1 MVEHT
6 NQYRSYG
13 PDTET
18 HDGYDDET
26 RDYPVGSYKFGRSA
40 KDHSVPLFL
49 SDPESEPDPEEF
61 AVPLRS
67 SRRLSIS
74 SKILASVLVAAAA
87 AILVALFSSDD
98 MRNIAIN
105 AKASFSA
112 VLPGPSVAAQPDSV
126 QLTAKDI
133 QLKDPA
139 RPTAPAN
146 MAAVVPP
153 PNVPTPGVRSKMAMA
168 PSREDIT
175 TAYQSA
181 LQGRAP
187 AAAAPAAVAAPAAPV
202 RRLDPDELATLMT
215 RAKGLLA
222 AGDIPPAR
230 LLLERAADAQEPTA
244 ALMLAQTY
252 DPAVLERR
260 MPATSFPISR
270 WRAPGTSGP
279 SSSAR
284 PRRNGGSVKC
294 NSFQLRTSK
303 MRRLIGLAL
312 VASMMACGFA
322 ARAAEDGE
330 FDPAKVSE
338 SLKAIFQFGSADT
351 KKALNS
357 NTVTLISGTIGG
369 TYVQFG
375 ADLASVLDDGNK
387 LRVLPIVGRGSVQS
401 VADILFLQGVDL
413 GIVRSDTLDY
423 LEKKGFAKDIKK
435 QFTYVTKLYNEE
447 LHVIASKSIRN
458 LKELDGKTVSVD
470 LPNGGTFVTS
480 LTVFERLGIRPNV
493 VYIEQR
499 IALEKMR
506 AGANSMP

>member
-252 DPAVLERR
+252 DPAVLGTQDARNIIPDLEVAR
-260 MPATSFPISR
+260 T
-270 WRAPGTSGP
+270 WYQRAVQLG
-279 SSSAR
+279 SAEA
-284 PRRNGGSVKC
+284 
-294 NSFQLRTSK
+294 Q
-303 MRRLIGLAL
+303 RRL
-312 VASMMACGFA
+312 SQM
-322 ARAAEDGE
+322 
-330 FDPAKVSE
+330 
-338 SLKAIFQFGSADT
+338 Q
-351 KKALNS
+351 
-357 NTVTLISGTIGG
+357 
-369 TYVQFG
+369 
-375 ADLASVLDDGNK
+375 
-387 LRVLPIVGRGSVQS
+387 
-401 VADILFLQGVDL
+401 
-413 GIVRSDTLDY
+413 
-423 LEKKGFAKDIKK
+423 
-435 QFTYVTKLYNEE
+435 
-447 LHVIASKSIRN
+447 
-458 LKELDGKTVSVD
+458 
-470 LPNGGTFVTS
+470 
-480 LTVFERLGIRPNV
+480 
-493 VYIEQR
+493 
-499 IALEKMR
+499 
-506 AGANSMP
+506 